1 MTTGIRLA
9 IRSSVERRRAAGAA
23 AAQTRPGAA
32 IAVRVDVRARRAV
45 HDGGVAQDGGAAGRR
60 GQAWLQGPPA
70 HVPAC
75 LRLSASKSGH
85 RCAHSSSGGRVLCAP
100 SRGGA
105 AAGGIGHVAVDPIS
119 GSCTL
124 VMKSTFARSMCAVWA
139 TLDSLSRR
147 LREASCRAKFPPTST
162 SSAGSGKQC
171 LHPMPIQRQSRA
183 SAFAH

>member
-45 HDGGVAQDGGAAGRR
+45 HDAGWRKMVVRLGVVAKLGFKAHPHMFRHACGFQLANQGTGART
-60 GQAWLQGPPA
+60 
-70 HVPAC
+70 
-75 LRLSASKSGH
+75 
-85 RCAHSSSGGRVLCAP
+85 SSSGGRVLCAP

-119 GSCTL
+119 
-124 VMKSTFARSMCAVWA
+124 V
-139 TLDSLSRR
+139 
-147 LREASCRAKFPPTST
+147 
-162 SSAGSGKQC
+162 
-171 LHPMPIQRQSRA
+171 
-183 SAFAH
+183 